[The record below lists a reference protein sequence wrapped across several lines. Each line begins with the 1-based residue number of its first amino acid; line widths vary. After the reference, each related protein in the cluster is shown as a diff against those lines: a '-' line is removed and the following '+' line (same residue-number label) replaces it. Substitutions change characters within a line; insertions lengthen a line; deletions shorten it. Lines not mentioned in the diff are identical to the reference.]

1 MIDVSTLALTN
12 AQNGRLDEIR
22 LMISFYD
29 QAKDAQLR
37 VVVVFNKRGLT
48 GYKHV
53 SEE

>member
-1 MIDVSTLALTN
+1 MINVSNLALTKG
-12 AQNGRLDEIR
+12 QNGRLDEIR

-29 QAKDAQLR
+29 QSKDSQLR